1 MRKNVLRNAA
11 FGILWWW
18 LLGLL
23 SIRRAGRSRKVV
35 STGWILGSVRPRHIP
50 GRLPVGAVLVSVTCM
65 RSSIGS
71 TMRRS
76 SNSIQV
82 IRVPLTP
89 RQIALQSIDD
99 HGRHYY
105 RLLIGRRRA
114 PRTTHTSNSCSSIV
128 VVMPTIIGPKKSLAF
143 GGGRQRTRLLEDRH
157 PPCFRWWWWWWLL
170 L

>member
-71 TMRRS
+71 TITRRS
-76 SNSIQV
+76 CSIQV

-89 RQIALQSIDD
+89 RQIGLQSIDD
-99 HGRHYY
+99 HGSHNRSVV
-105 RLLIGRRRA
+105 
-114 PRTTHTSNSCSSIV
+114 PRTTNTPTSSCSSIV
-128 VVMPTIIGPKKSLAF
+128 VVMPTTIGPIKSLAF